1 MRILVQP
8 EQLRQ
13 NARILHQGR
22 EFWQAQAA
30 RLRSLLAGLDW
41 EIRQKANVDAQVQE
55 AIRLAEHLAA
65 RSGESAA
72 FLETAAARFEQAD
85 AEGVRA
91 LGTVLGASTLE
102 AVFAPLAARFPD
114 AAGPLWRL
122 GTLFGGGGLPST
134 RLLPIS
140 GGITGVGFF
149 VSLAWLG
156 STVRGLAEQIWAWLQ
171 GRPPEILSPL
181 PAEGQPAI
189 PKGQLARTILS
200 GLERAR
206 REQEQKQATPSGRV
220 VQTIEVGTPKERAE
234 APPAYTIYHPV
245 SPQSQ
250 GERYG
255 RAACLPTAASMI
267 LEYYHSQNPAHR
279 AASPDDLI
287 GMLDSGDGTPGKGV
301 TLDKLNDDL
310 GELGYT
316 ATTRTGSLEDLGNLL
331 REGPV
336 IANIKVDLIG
346 TPGNGDIRM
355 GPSVHHSVVVKGMSA
370 DAVIINDPW
379 SGKEKAIERT
389 TFEQM
394 WREGGNYMVIIRP
407 QSAP

>member
-1 MRILVQP
+1 MRILVHP

-13 NARILHQGR
+13 NARILHQGS

-30 RLRSLLAGLDW
+30 RLRSLLAVLDW

-55 AIRLAEHLAA
+55 AIRLAEHLAV

-72 FLETAAARFEQAD
+72 FLEATATRFEQAD
-85 AEGVRA
+85 AEGVQA

-122 GTLFGGGGLPST
+122 GALFGGGSLPST
-134 RLLPIS
+134 RLLPLS

-149 VSLAWLG
+149 ASLAWLG
-156 STVRGLAEQIWAWLQ
+156 SAVRGLAEHIWAWLQ

-181 PAEGQPAI
+181 PAESQPAI

-200 GLERAR
+200 GLERAQR
-206 REQEQKQATPSGRV
+206 EQKQATPSGRV
-220 VQTIEVGTPKERAE
+220 VQSVEVRTPKERAE
-234 APPAYTIYHPV
+234 APPAYTVYHPV
-245 SPQSQ
+245 PPQSQ

-279 AASPDDLI
+279 TASPDDLI
-287 GMLDSGDGTPGKGV
+287 GMLDSGDGTPGKGI
-301 TLDKLNDDL
+301 TLDRLNDDL
-310 GELGYT
+310 GELGYA
-316 ATTRTGSLEDLGNLL
+316 ATTRTGALED
-331 REGPV
+331 P
-336 IANIKVDLIG
+336 
-346 TPGNGDIRM
+346 
-355 GPSVHHSVVVKGMSA
+355 
-370 DAVIINDPW
+370 
-379 SGKEKAIERT
+379 
-389 TFEQM
+389 FEQM
-394 WREGGNYMVIIRP
+394 WQKGGNYLVIIRP
-407 QSAP
+407 QPAPYS

>member
-8 EQLRQ
+8 EHLRQ
-13 NARILHQGR
+13 VGEELHRAQ
-22 EFWQAQAA
+22 ESWQAQAA

-91 LGTVLGASTLE
+91 LGVLGTSLVSAIRNLPPWMRSEWLPPVSKLE
-102 AVFAPLAARFPD
+102 WPGGHIPVAR
-114 AAGPLWRL
+114 LI
-122 GTLFGGGGLPST
+122 
-134 RLLPIS
+134 PIS
-140 GGITGVGFF
+140 GGIAGVGFF
-149 VSLAWLG
+149 ASLAWLG
-156 STVRGLAEQIWAWLQ
+156 STVKGLAEQIWAWLQ

-200 GLERAR
+200 ALERAR

-355 GPSVHHSVVVKGMSA
+355 GHSVHHSVVVKGMSA